1 MNWGFEKY
9 KMGLCYFISKKNN
22 PSSEGFEINFEIFTN
37 EEEIIRFFELCE
49 QNSFS
54 KIKFE

>member
-1 MNWGFEKY
+1 
-9 KMGLCYFISKKNN
+9 MGLCYFISKKNN